1 MSFKYDVIIVGSGF
15 GGAVAACRLAQA
27 GYKTLILE
35 RGRRWQPDQYP
46 RTAGDAWVWD
56 HDHPEK
62 SNGWI
67 DWRYFGDMTV
77 VQGAGVGGG
86 SLIYANVSVEAEP
99 FVFDE
104 GWPPEITF
112 DHLKNITK

>member
-46 RTAGDAWVWD
+46 RTAGMR
-56 HDHPEK
+56 
-62 SNGWI
+62 G
-67 DWRYFGDMTV
+67 FGTTIIRKRAM
-77 VQGAGVGGG
+77 AG
-86 SLIYANVSVEAEP
+86 
-99 FVFDE
+99 
-104 GWPPEITF
+104 
-112 DHLKNITK
+112 